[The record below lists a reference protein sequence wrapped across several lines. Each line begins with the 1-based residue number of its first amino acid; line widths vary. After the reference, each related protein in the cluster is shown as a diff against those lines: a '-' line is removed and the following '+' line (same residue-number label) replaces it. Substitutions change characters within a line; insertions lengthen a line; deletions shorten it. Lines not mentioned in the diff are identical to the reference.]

1 MKLYIYIYIYIVCQK
16 YIFEE
21 TNFEAGAVFILWLYF
36 FKITYWTKDVF
47 VVQKGNVVM
56 IPSA

>member
-1 MKLYIYIYIYIVCQK
+1 MKLYICQK

-21 TNFEAGAVFILWLYF
+21 TNIEAGVIFILWLYF
-36 FKITYWTKDVF
+36 FKITYRTKDVF

>member
-1 MKLYIYIYIYIVCQK
+1 MKLYIVYVRNTFLRKQTLKLVLFSY
-16 YIFEE
+16 
-21 TNFEAGAVFILWLYF
+21 AGFMFF
-36 FKITYWTKDVF
+36 FKITYRTKDVF